1 MRLTGSQML
10 TTNASQAPTN
20 SDDSDV
26 TINESSL
33 NEKEL
38 KDLSAQLKKNQINK
52 QNALA
57 AATAA
62 QEQHTN
68 VVLNRTKSSPE
79 TNFFTN
85 SDNQNIE
92 IKNNFSFFRQIS
104 DGYSSSCTPL
114 SASSITNEQPQ
125 VNPFF
130 TVKLATIDKT
140 TDPIEAAFLSTNNLN
155 K

>member
-1 MRLTGSQML
+1 MRLTGSQMF

-38 KDLSAQLKKNQINK
+38 KLLSAQLKKNQINK

-57 AATAA
+57 A
-62 QEQHTN
+62 QEQHSN

-79 TNFFTN
+79 KNLFAN

-130 TVKLATIDKT
+130 TVKPASIDKT